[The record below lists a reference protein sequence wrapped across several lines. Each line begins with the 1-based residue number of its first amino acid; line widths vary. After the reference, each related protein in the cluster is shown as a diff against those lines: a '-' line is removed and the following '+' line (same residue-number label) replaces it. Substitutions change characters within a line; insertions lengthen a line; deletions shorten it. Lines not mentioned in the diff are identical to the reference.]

1 MCQSLADKGR
11 IECWME
17 KYSVCLLCVSTVLGA
32 PFKVGGRMGGGTN
45 MALVIEADM
54 HTLKVK

>member
-11 IECWME
+11 IECWM
-17 KYSVCLLCVSTVLGA
+17 KNYSVCSVCPTVLGA
-32 PFKVGGRMGGGTN
+32 PFKVGGRVGGGTN
-45 MALVIEADM
+45 MALVIEAGM